1 MSTSTV
7 PFKIKIE
14 NTDPTK
20 SLNFEILL
28 DNVRIFYS
36 AHVNLPAEFSYEI
49 NDEIET
55 DHVLE
60 FVMTSKTSDHTKVDD
75 QGNIVSDAMISVKSI
90 EFDEIDIF
98 KTFIENSEY
107 THDFN
112 GSQSQITEKFYGDMG
127 CNGCVSFK
135 FTTPFYLWL
144 LENM

>member
-1 MSTSTV
+1 MSDSTI
-7 PFKIKIE
+7 PFKIRFE

-20 SLNFEILL
+20 PLNFEILL

-36 AHVNLPAEFSYEI
+36 DHVSEPVDFTYDI
-49 NDEIET
+49 NDEVET

-60 FVMTSKTSDHTKVDD
+60 FVMTSKTVDHTKIDD
-75 QGNIVSDAMISVKSI
+75 QGNIVSDAMLGIKLI

-98 KTFIENSEY
+98 KTFTENSEY

-112 GSQSQITEKFYGDMG
+112 GTQPTITEKFYGDMG
-127 CNGCVSFK
+127 CNGRVKFK
-135 FTTPFYLWL
+135 FSTPFYLWL